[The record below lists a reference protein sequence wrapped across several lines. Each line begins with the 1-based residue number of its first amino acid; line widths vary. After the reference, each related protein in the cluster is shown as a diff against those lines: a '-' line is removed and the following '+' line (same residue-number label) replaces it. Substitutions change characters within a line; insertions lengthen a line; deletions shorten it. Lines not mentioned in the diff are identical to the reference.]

1 MADVKDW
8 LQKADSAFGT
18 YVEGVAD
25 GQWHGPTPN
34 ADWDVWA
41 LVAHVVDEQL
51 WAPPLLAGRTI
62 AEVGDEIPSDPLSE
76 DPVADHRSSREAMAA
91 AVQDVDLDAT
101 VHLSFGDV
109 PAEEYLMQLFADHLV
124 HGWDL
129 ARATGQ
135 DERLDAGL
143 VEACATWFAER
154 EDLYRAGGVIG
165 PAVPVEGADAQADL
179 LARFGRH
186 PGRDD
191 TLATLVRFNAAF
203 GAQDVDAVM
212 AEMTEDCV
220 FEDTAPPDGTRHEGQ
235 GAVRAAWEALFGAN
249 PDGVFT
255 TEHGVV
261 AGDRATYRWVYDWG
275 DGHVR
280 GIDLFRVRDGKVAE
294 KLSYV
299 KG

>member
-1 MADVKDW
+1 
-8 LQKADSAFGT
+8 LRESTEAFGRRLAA
-18 YVEGVAD
+18 VGD
-25 GQWHGPTPN
+25 DQWACPTPN
-34 ADWDVWA
+34 SAWDVRSLA
-41 LVAHVVDEQL
+41 AHIVDEQL

-62 AEVGDEIPSDPLSE
+62 DDIADEIPSDPLGG
-76 DPVADHRSSREAMAA
+76 DPTAAHEASSAAMFVALD
-91 AVQDVDLDAT
+91 DVDLDAT

-109 PAEEYLMQLFADHLV
+109 PAEEYHMQLFADHLV

-135 DERLDAGL
+135 DEALDREL
-143 VEACATWFAER
+143 LKACATWFAGR

-165 PAVPVEGADAQADL
+165 PPVTTTSHDAQSDL
-179 LARFGRH
+179 LARFGRN
-186 PGRDD
+186 PSTDD

-203 GAQDVDAVM
+203 GSQDVDAIM
-212 AEMTEDCV
+212 RAMTDDCLFV
-220 FEDTAPPDGTRHEGQ
+220 DTSPPDGTRHEGKD
-235 GAVRAAWEALFGAN
+235 AVRAAWAALFAAN

-255 TEHGVV
+255 TEQAVI
-261 AGDRATYRWVYDWG
+261 AGDRATYCWHYDYG

-294 KLSYV
+294 KFSYV